1 MDDPDGGLD
10 CTSSHLT
17 IYAEVL
23 LGDGSH
29 PPYFTDSDIIAAAGV
44 IENPCDYDLSYTTMS
59 GCLVSSAEV
68 FGPTPWSEL
77 PMCDMAVT
85 THTVPASGWLA
96 APFLV
101 GTLEAGDYS
110 LRITFNGAGAD
121 PYETDFTVEPSIV
134 P

>member
-1 MDDPDGGLD
+1 
-10 CTSSHLT
+10 
-17 IYAEVL
+17 
-23 LGDGSH
+23 
-29 PPYFTDSDIIAAAGV
+29 
-44 IENPCDYDLSYTTMS
+44 
-59 GCLVSSAEV
+59 
-68 FGPTPWSEL
+68 
-77 PMCDMAVT
+77 MAVT